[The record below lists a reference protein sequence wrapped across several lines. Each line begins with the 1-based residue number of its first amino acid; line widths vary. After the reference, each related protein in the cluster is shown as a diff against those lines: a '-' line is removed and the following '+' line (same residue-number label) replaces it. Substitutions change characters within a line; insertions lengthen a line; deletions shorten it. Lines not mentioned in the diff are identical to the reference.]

1 MTTIMDKTRAKP
13 DHHVPILPTREEYR
27 HGMQKLRET
36 IDCPVLSADEQA
48 LADELR
54 GYDWS
59 ADATD
64 SSKTSADRDRQSV
77 DDYLKQQYQQNMLAR
92 YPEFERRTD
101 SDIQALK
108 LAVDQMYV
116 FNVIVCLAL
125 LLGATCAVFVWIV

>member
-1 MTTIMDKTRAKP
+1 
-13 DHHVPILPTREEYR
+13 
-27 HGMQKLRET
+27 MQKLRET

-59 ADATD
+59 AEATD
-64 SSKTSADRDRQSV
+64 SSKTGADRDRQSV